1 MKRWTSLGVVNED
14 PRWRALSEAVTAK
27 GVANE
32 YVPWTGSIDTLTD
45 LTVLEEFAHV
55 RISSRVSNAVL
66 EHLKVR
72 SSWVTLLGV
81 VDGMNLTPH
90 GWWPLC
96 GLYQTFGDLLVELGQ
111 GLDKRGSVLV
121 AGAGGAA
128 RIAIAAFFKAGF
140 QNFILTNFVEEEAN
154 ALIKEIKSKLFG
166 LTIQWVPMERIVL
179 LPGESS
185 VLCNCTP
192 SVEENPL
199 LVELSY
205 LNFLKRPGTLF
216 DLSRSG
222 KPSLLVQESKD
233 AGVHVVDG
241 LEFAART
248 DVLWAEW
255 AFGAKLELQSYR
267 EQLNTVFQTAIK

>member
-1 MKRWTSLGVVNED
+1 MKRWTALGIVNEE
-14 PRWRALSEAVTAK
+14 PRWKALSAAVTEK
-27 GVANE
+27 GAANE
-32 YVPWTGSIDTLTD
+32 FVQWTGSLATLND
-45 LTVLEEFAHV
+45 LKVLEEFAHV
-55 RISSRVSNAVL
+55 RISSRVSNTVL

-90 GWWPLC
+90 GWWPIC
-96 GLYQTFGDLLVELGQ
+96 ALYETFGQLLIELGQ

-140 QNFILTNFVEEEAN
+140 QNFILTNFVEEEALT
-154 ALIKEIKSKLFG
+154 LISDVKARLFG
-166 LTIQWVPMERIVL
+166 LTLQWVPMERIVL
-179 LPGESS
+179 LAGESS

-216 DLSRSG
+216 DLSRSS

-233 AGVHVVDG
+233 AGVNVVDG
-241 LEFAART
+241 LEIAART
-248 DVLWAEW
+248 DLLWAKW
-255 AFGAKLELQSYR
+255 AFNVDLDLEIYR
-267 EQLNTVFQTAIK
+267 ERLNTAIHSLG